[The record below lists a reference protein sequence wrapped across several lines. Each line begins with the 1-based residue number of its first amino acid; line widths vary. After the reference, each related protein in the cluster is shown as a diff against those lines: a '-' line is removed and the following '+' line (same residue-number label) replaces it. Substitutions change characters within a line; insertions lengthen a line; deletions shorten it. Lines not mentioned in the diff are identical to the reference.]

1 MRMRAKDFHLGVS
14 TLVVTLVLSGC
25 GGGDDS
31 PPPPPS
37 PPTNPTD
44 QQRSQAATQ
53 TALNNS
59 SCTAI
64 HPFYWEIGNGSMML
78 TGGTAGGTLPQANT
92 QMLVASASKWLFGA
106 YVVQLRN
113 GSLTANDIAS
123 LSMRAGYTNLTY
135 GTCIRLNRMT
145 QDALTVNQCF
155 TSASNNGGTN
165 ADFNATQNGKYFYNG
180 GHFQFLA
187 NGDLQLGATNNA
199 TLKTAIAAQ
208 LGLDFTFSFDSP
220 QLAAGVVTSGSD
232 YGFFLRKIL
241 SNQLRM
247 RDALGTQAVCTNP
260 LSCPTAVSTPIGAS
274 ESWHYSLGHWVE
286 DDPVKGDGAFSSPGA
301 FGFYPWIDTSK
312 TYYGVL
318 ARYSLPLSA
327 GDSVA
332 SDSVDCGRK
341 IRKAWVTAVAQ

>member
-1 MRMRAKDFHLGVS
+1 MRLCANRLYICAVLLATS
-14 TLVVTLVLSGC
+14 LSGC
-25 GGGDDS
+25 GGGGGDS
-31 PPPPPS
+31 SPAPTPPS
-37 PPTNPTD
+37 NPTD

-53 TALNNS
+53 TAANNS

-64 HPFYWEIGNGSMML
+64 HPFYWEVGNSSTML
-78 TGGTAGGTLPQANT
+78 TGGTAGGTSPQANT

-113 GSLTANDIAS
+113 GTLNANDIAA
-123 LSMRAGYTNLTY
+123 LTMKAGYTNLTY

-155 TSASNNGGTN
+155 TSASNSGGNN
-165 ADFNATQNGKYFYNG
+165 ADFSATHNGKYFYNG

-199 TLKTAIAAQ
+199 TLKTAVAAQ
-208 LGLDFTFSFDSP
+208 LGQDFIFSYDSP
-220 QLAAGVVTSGSD
+220 QLAAGVVTSGAD

-260 LSCPTAVSTPIGAS
+260 LTCPTAVSTPIGTS

-301 FGFYPWIDTSK
+301 FGFYPWIDASK

-318 ARYSLPLSA
+318 ARYSLPISA

-341 IRKAWVTAVAQ
+341 IRKAWSTAVVQ